1 MLCSRTS
8 LTKTSS
14 GSGLCQGTLT
24 GNGYNQKEN
33 PEEQKRRNKDLIGK
47 VRVFSISLKLFL
59 HDGDAGSYLNIL
71 IYRDFSCS
79 HTLLVRNYCF
89 AIFFLFFCFVLFFVD
104 GITKKKKN
112 QVRYLKLWL
121 KISQHFKH
129 SISKSKFWNSNLKFL
144 HCFPPVEEPGFHI
157 CFAYLLAKL
166 Q

>member
-1 MLCSRTS
+1 MIVNRLATNLKLVFIMLCSRTS

-79 HTLLVRNYCF
+79 HTLLVRNYYF

-104 GITKKKKN
+104 GITKKKKIKFVILN
-112 QVRYLKLWL
+112 FDSRSVSILNIQSV
-121 KISQHFKH
+121 SQNFG
-129 SISKSKFWNSNLKFL
+129 I
-144 HCFPPVEEPGFHI
+144 VT
-157 CFAYLLAKL
+157 
-166 Q
+166 

>member
-1 MLCSRTS
+1 MIVNRLATNLKLVFIMLCSRTS

-79 HTLLVRNYCF
+79 HTLLVRNYYF

-104 GITKKKKN
+104 GITKKKK
-112 QVRYLKLWL
+112 
-121 KISQHFKH
+121 KIKFVILNFDSRSVSILNIQSVSQNFG
-129 SISKSKFWNSNLKFL
+129 I
-144 HCFPPVEEPGFHI
+144 VT
-157 CFAYLLAKL
+157 
-166 Q
+166 

>member
-1 MLCSRTS
+1 MIVNRLATNLKLVFIMLCSRTS

-79 HTLLVRNYCF
+79 HTLLVRNYYF
-89 AIFFLFFCFVLFFVD
+89 AIFFLFFVD
-104 GITKKKKN
+104 GITKKKK
-112 QVRYLKLWL
+112 
-121 KISQHFKH
+121 KIKFVILNFDSRSVSILNIQSVSQNFG
-129 SISKSKFWNSNLKFL
+129 I
-144 HCFPPVEEPGFHI
+144 VT
-157 CFAYLLAKL
+157 
-166 Q
+166 

>member
-1 MLCSRTS
+1 MIVNRLATNLKLVFIMLCSRTS

-79 HTLLVRNYCF
+79 HTLLVRNYYF
-89 AIFFLFFCFVLFFVD
+89 AIFFLFFVD
-104 GITKKKKN
+104 GITKKKKIKFVILN
-112 QVRYLKLWL
+112 FDSRSVSILNIQSV
-121 KISQHFKH
+121 SQNFG
-129 SISKSKFWNSNLKFL
+129 I
-144 HCFPPVEEPGFHI
+144 VT
-157 CFAYLLAKL
+157 
-166 Q
+166 

>member
-79 HTLLVRNYCF
+79 HTLLVRNYYF

-104 GITKKKKN
+104 GITKKKK
-112 QVRYLKLWL
+112 
-121 KISQHFKH
+121 KIKFVILNFDSRSVSILNIQSVSQNFG
-129 SISKSKFWNSNLKFL
+129 I
-144 HCFPPVEEPGFHI
+144 VT
-157 CFAYLLAKL
+157 
-166 Q
+166 